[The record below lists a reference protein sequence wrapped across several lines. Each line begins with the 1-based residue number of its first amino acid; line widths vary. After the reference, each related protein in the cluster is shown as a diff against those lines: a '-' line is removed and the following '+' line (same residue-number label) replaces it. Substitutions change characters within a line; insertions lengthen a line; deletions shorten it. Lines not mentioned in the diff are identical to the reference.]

1 MTRIIAYTYY
11 NNPWRLES
19 GDDVRI
25 HMILTALA
33 KLGFSII
40 TFNLSDQVRGYTV
53 THCNGTAYISFPRK
67 LYGVVSKIIR
77 WKSHYD
83 LNLLM
88 KITHYI
94 DELLTVIKLRRELA
108 KTHVMLVFGS
118 MTLFSFMARLF
129 GLKSVVFYDAL
140 ANYAQTLY
148 LRSRKSLVELLKYGL
163 YLALHKLQLKSSN
176 VIIYPSEID
185 LKNAKRMFRSIRA
198 FVVPNVPPIC
208 YNTLEEYIELRK
220 KRSDFSR
227 QYFLLI
233 AGGRG
238 KGNEEAVKVTIKI
251 FNEFSPEK
259 FKLMITGPWLDMKNL
274 VKNSSIEILG
284 IVPQEQLKEILAIS
298 DYGLAPIFSHSAGT
312 FLKTL
317 AYIAAGLDIVAS
329 PYAIMGINLPR
340 GIKTYI
346 VRNAEEYRNIISRL
360 VNEVSYNAKI
370 IKEHC
375 IALCKAKQR
384 NQEIETLYREALLF
398 NSKNCK
404 ISGKP

>member
-1 MTRIIAYTYY
+1 M
-11 NNPWRLES
+11 
-19 GDDVRI
+19 
-25 HMILTALA
+25 
-33 KLGFSII
+33 KL
-40 TFNLSDQVRGYTV
+40 
-53 THCNGTAYISFPRK
+53 
-67 LYGVVSKIIR
+67 
-77 WKSHYD
+77 
-83 LNLLM
+83 
-88 KITHYI
+88 THYI

-118 MTLFSFMARLF
+118 MTILSFMARLF
-129 GLKSVVFYDAL
+129 GIKSVVFYDAL

-148 LRSRKSLVELLKYGL
+148 LRSRRSLAELLRYGL

-185 LKNAKRMFRSIRA
+185 LKNAKHMFRLIRA
-198 FVVPNVPPIC
+198 FVMPNVPPIC
-208 YNTLEEYIELRK
+208 YNTLEEYIGLRN

-227 QYFLLI
+227 PYFLLI

-238 KGNEEAVKVTIKI
+238 ETNEEAVKDTIKI

-298 DYGLAPIFSHSAGT
+298 DYGLAPIFSHGAGT

-317 AYIAAGLDIVAS
+317 VYIAAGLDIIAS
-329 PYAIMGINLPR
+329 PYAIMGISLKH
-340 GIKTYI
+340 GIKTFI
-346 VRNAEEYRNIISRL
+346 IKNAEEYKNIVSRL

-370 IKEHC
+370 IREHR

-384 NQEIETLYREALLF
+384 YQEIETLYREVLSY
-398 NSKNCK
+398 NSKDCK
-404 ISGKP
+404 INNKL